1 MKKTIYTISRFKN
14 KKIIILFL
22 LLTTSLISCT
32 QNGNDN
38 DNSTVN
44 TEVLILGKWN
54 LISDK
59 YGPINNPTEI
69 ITTCQLAFWQFNF
82 ISNDELICRGTSDD
96 PSLNISQCNPMYSDW
111 TYSINNGLLTRTP
124 VNPVQSGNSTEPV
137 WVIKSISSTQLII
150 STQMNSTV
158 RILTFNKE

>member
-1 MKKTIYTISRFKN
+1 MKKAIYTINRFKN
-14 KKIIILFL
+14 KKIIILFI

-32 QNGNDN
+32 QNGSDN
-38 DNSTVN
+38 TTVN

-82 ISNDELICRGTSDD
+82 VSSDELICRGTSDD
-96 PSLNISQCNPMYSDW
+96 PSLNISQCDPRYGEW
-111 TYSINNGLLTRTP
+111 TYSINNGLLTMTP
-124 VNPVQSGNSTEPV
+124 VNPVQSGNSPEPV
-137 WVIKSISSTQLII
+137 WTIKSISSTQLII
-150 STQMNSTV
+150 STQMNTTV